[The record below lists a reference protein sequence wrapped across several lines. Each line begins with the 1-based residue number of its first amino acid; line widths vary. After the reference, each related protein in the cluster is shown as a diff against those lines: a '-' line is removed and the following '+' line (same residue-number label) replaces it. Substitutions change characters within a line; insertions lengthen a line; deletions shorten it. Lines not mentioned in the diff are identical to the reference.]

1 MQVLDGQNHDQA
13 SDLVEVRSKKK
24 KKKLRGSKSPQG
36 QQAASGMNQEHQEYV
51 APQRNAGFSSHYL
64 RLDYQRAT

>member
-51 APQRNAGFSSHYL
+51 APQRNDTRVIIGDSI
-64 RLDYQRAT
+64 YQRAA